1 MGLIVDV
8 RIHVRV
14 VLVLVGRVVMDNPR
28 QVDIG
33 GIPGGEVI
41 VGSRYLIL
49 VAFNEVVDDGHAG
62 FARLVVLV
70 VFVVV
75 GGVDDLVTDV
85 AAHYFFLLAT
95 VKGAV
100 RMVMPNKTRAG
111 SKRDMILLW

>member
-1 MGLIVDV
+1 
-8 RIHVRV
+8 
-14 VLVLVGRVVMDNPR
+14 MDNPR

-85 AAHYFFLLAT
+85 AANGEFLSCNS
-95 VKGAV
+95 KGLL
-100 RMVMPNKTRAG
+100 PG
-111 SKRDMILLW
+111 LRDLRDLDCRFRYDASEAWTP

>member
-1 MGLIVDV
+1 
-8 RIHVRV
+8 
-14 VLVLVGRVVMDNPR
+14 MDNPR

-33 GIPGGEVI
+33 GIPGGEVV

-49 VAFNEVVDDGHAG
+49 VAFNEVVDDGHAD

-70 VFVVV
+70 IFVVV

-85 AAHYFFLLAT
+85 TSHCFYFLFRDT